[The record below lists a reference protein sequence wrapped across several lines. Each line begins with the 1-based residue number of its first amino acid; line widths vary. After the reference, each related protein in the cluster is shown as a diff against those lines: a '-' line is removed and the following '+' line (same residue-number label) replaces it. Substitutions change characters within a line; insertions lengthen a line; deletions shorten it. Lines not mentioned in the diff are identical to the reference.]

1 MYIPSSTYRIQF
13 NKGFTFINLEA
24 WLEYLTSLGIGAI
37 YASPVFEAV
46 PGSNHGYDVTNPH
59 VFNQEIGT
67 EAEFENIS
75 NFLKSKNIGWI
86 QDIVPNHMAFH
97 PQNAWLM
104 DVLEK
109 GKQSAYSGYF
119 DIDWNH
125 PVYSNKV
132 MVPILGKTLEQA
144 VKDGE
149 IKLEWENGG
158 FFICYYDFRI
168 PASGESFHELLEEFK
183 MLEDSYF
190 VGQGI
195 ANEEF
200 KSDPAFKGFGW
211 SNSRE
216 RFQAI
221 YNTDNSFEM
230 LVDNICS
237 EINSN
242 NEKLKD
248 LLAKQHFVL
257 THWQEVDSNL
267 NYRRFFT
274 INGLIS
280 LCMEKQKVFD
290 DYHSYIYKQVENAR
304 FQGLR
309 IDHVDGLLCPNMYF
323 ERLRAKMGEDTFIVV
338 EKILERYEELHKDW
352 PLQGSSGYDF
362 LAIVNNIFS
371 HQPAYRK
378 LTSFYKEIA
387 HIEFDPE
394 EIIYQKKKQI
404 LQESFRGDW
413 DNICRKIEES
423 GLIEY
428 NSNINS
434 HNLKEAVGEFLV
446 NCPVYKLYSSNFPP
460 EEEDTAIIRQIAEIS
475 IQRTPHLKAPI
486 TKLGDIFTGKEID
499 STEQKAAALAL
510 FHKCMQYTGPLMAK
524 GVEDTAMYTW
534 GAYIAHNEVGDTI
547 DADGISIQ
555 DFHQRMTERQL
566 HYPHSI
572 NATATHDT
580 KRGEDSRARLN
591 VISNFAEEWMELVR
605 RWMIENQS
613 LKALINNNPA
623 PDFNEEYFIYQTI
636 VGVMPMNGIPDQELN
651 DRLAEYTC
659 KALREAKINS
669 NWHKPKEDYEAAV
682 IHFTTKL
689 IASGSSFMNTFLP
702 FFQKLV
708 PWGVINSLSQVIL
721 KCTAPGIPDFYQGTE
736 LWDLSLVDPDN
747 RRQVDYKNREWILN
761 QLKEKEHENNFL
773 EELITSK
780 KDGKIKLWIA
790 YKLMQERRMFPEV
803 FNHGEYLPLNV
814 TGEYSEHI
822 LAFVRKHKNH
832 WYLTVIPLH
841 CAILSTEDSQ
851 FINWGNTSIEIPA
864 SAPENWTLLWNGS
877 KLKSSK
883 LWPVSNILTHNI
895 PLVLKGTNKETNRGS
910 GILMHLTSVP
920 GKYGTGDFG
929 KEAYRFVDLLKTSGQ
944 SYWQILPFN
953 PVGGSFSPYSSSSAF
968 AGNFVFLDPDD
979 LLTQGLIHQTP
990 ETLPESNEADFQKAL
1005 TIKEKLIDEAFE
1017 NYVKKNSPL
1026 LQKRFEIFCHQQKH
1040 WLEDYALFT
1049 ILKQEFNNVAWNK
1062 WPEEFKT
1069 RNKEILAAFAEKNAP
1084 ALTRVKF
1091 GQYLFDIQFKKLKKY
1106 ANTTGINII
1115 GDVPIYVSYDSSDVW
1130 ANPQIFNLDHDL
1142 EMITVAGVPPDY
1154 FSKTGQL
1161 WNMPVY
1167 RWQTMEDD
1175 GYNWWKTR
1183 ISRNLEFCDM
1193 LRFDHFRGFSSF
1205 WEVPAGEPTAINGT
1219 WIKGPGEIFFT
1230 ELRKSYPE
1238 MPFIAEDL
1246 GDIDDEV
1253 YNLRD
1258 SFALPGMR
1266 VLQFA
1271 FGGDIA
1277 GSVHIPHNYTRNSIV
1292 YTGTHD
1298 NNTLKGWYRKEVTK
1312 EMKSQLKTYFNRKL
1326 NTQNISEEF
1335 IRLAFGSV
1343 AQIAIIP
1350 IQDLLNLDEK
1360 ARFNTPSQPE
1370 GNWKWKLTAKDTIP
1384 ADELRKLTELY
1395 GRAINISLD

>member
-1 MYIPSSTYRIQF
+1 MYIPTSTYRIQF
-13 NKGFTFINLEA
+13 NKGFTFKNLEER
-24 WLEYLTSLGIGAI
+24 LNYLTSLGIGAI

-46 PGSNHGYDVTNPH
+46 PGSNHGYDVTNPQA
-59 VFNQEIGT
+59 FNKEIGT
-67 EAEFENIS
+67 EAEFGNIS
-75 NFLKSKNIGWI
+75 TFLKSKNIGWI

-97 PQNAWLM
+97 PHNAWLM

-125 PVYSNKV
+125 PVYTNKV
-132 MVPILGKTLEQA
+132 MVPILGKTQEQA
-144 VKDGE
+144 VNDGE

-168 PASGESFHELLEEFK
+168 PASGESFHELLEDFK
-183 MLEDSYF
+183 VLEGSYF

-221 YNTDNSFEM
+221 YNTDNSFET
-230 LVDNICS
+230 LVDNICNK
-237 EINSN
+237 INSN
-242 NEKLKD
+242 SEKLKD
-248 LLAKQHFVL
+248 LLAKQHFAL
-257 THWQEVDSNL
+257 THWQEVDNAL

-280 LCMEKQKVFD
+280 LCMEKYKVFE
-290 DYHSYIYKQVENAR
+290 DYHSFIYKQVENAR

-323 ERLRAKMGEDTFIVV
+323 ERLRAKMGEETYIVV
-338 EKILERYEELHKDW
+338 EKILERQEILHKDW

-362 LAIVNNIFS
+362 LAIVNNIFTY
-371 HQPAYRK
+371 QPSYHK
-378 LTSFYKEIA
+378 LTSFYKEMA

-404 LQESFRGDW
+404 LEESFRGDW
-413 DNICRKIEES
+413 ENICRKIKES
-423 GLIEY
+423 GLIAY
-428 NSNINS
+428 NNEITLN
-434 HNLKEAVGEFLV
+434 NLKEAIGEFII
-446 NCPVYKLYSSNFPP
+446 NCPVYKLYSSGFPP
-460 EEEDTAIIRQIAEIS
+460 ETDDIDIIRQITEKS
-475 IQRTPHLKAPI
+475 IQRTPALKAPLN
-486 TKLGDIFTGKEID
+486 KLKDVFLGNALHTP
-499 STEQKAAALAL
+499 EQKEAALS
-510 FHKCMQYTGPLMAK
+510 FFQKCMQYTGPLMAK

-534 GAYIAHNEVGDTI
+534 GAFIAHNEVGDAI
-547 DADGISIQ
+547 NADGISII
-555 DFHQRMTERQL
+555 DFHHRIAERQM

-591 VISNFAEEWMELVR
+591 VISNFAEDWMELVR

-613 LKALINNNPA
+613 LKSLINNNPA
-623 PDFNEEYFIYQTI
+623 PDLNEEYFIYQTI
-636 VGVMPMNGIPDQELN
+636 VGAMPMNGIPDQELN
-651 DRLAEYTC
+651 DRLAEYMR
-659 KALREAKINS
+659 KALREAKVNS
-669 NWHKPKEDYEAAV
+669 NWNKPDEDYEAAV

-689 IASGSSFMNTFLP
+689 LAPGSSFMNTFLP
-702 FFQKLV
+702 FFEKVV
-708 PWGVINSLSQVIL
+708 PWGIINSLSQLVL
-721 KCTAPGIPDFYQGTE
+721 KCTSPGIPDFYQGTE

-747 RRQVDYKNREWILN
+747 RRQVDYDNREWLLN
-761 QLKEKEHENNFL
+761 HLKEREQQDNFPD
-773 EELITSK
+773 ELITSK
-780 KDGKIKLWIA
+780 KDGKIKLWLTH
-790 YKLMQERRMFPEV
+790 KLMQERKLSPEV
-803 FNHGEYLPLNV
+803 FNHGEYLPLYV
-814 TGEYSEHI
+814 TGDHSEHI
-822 LAFVRKHKNH
+822 LAFARKHKNN
-832 WYLTVIPLH
+832 WYLTVTPIH
-841 CAILSTEDSQ
+841 GAILPKGENH
-851 FINWGNTSIEIPA
+851 FINWGNTSIEMPS
-864 SAPENWTLLWNGS
+864 SAPENWTMLWNGS

-883 LWPVSNILTHNI
+883 SWPVSNILTHNI
-895 PLVLKGTNKETNRGS
+895 PVVLKGKNKETNRGS

-929 KEAYRFVDLLKTSGQ
+929 KEAYQFVDFLKKAGQ

-968 AGNFVFLDPDD
+968 AGNIIFIDPDD
-979 LLTQGLIHQTP
+979 LLTQGLINQ
-990 ETLPESNEADFQKAL
+990 LPEALPDSNEADFRKAL
-1005 TIKEKLIDEAFE
+1005 TIKETAIDEAFE

-1026 LQKRFEIFCHQQKH
+1026 LQKRFELFCQRQKH

-1049 ILKQEFNNVAWNK
+1049 ILKQEFNNEPWDK
-1062 WPEEFKT
+1062 WPEKFKT
-1069 RNKEILAAFAEKNAP
+1069 RNKENLTAFAEINAP

-1091 GQYLFDIQFKKLKKY
+1091 GQYLFDLQFKKLKKH
-1106 ANTTGINII
+1106 ANSLGINII
-1115 GDVPIYVSYDSSDVW
+1115 GDVPIYVSYDSADVW
-1130 ANPQIFNLDHDL
+1130 ANPRIFNLGDDL

-1154 FSKTGQL
+1154 FSETGQL

-1167 RWQTMEDD
+1167 NWRTMEED
-1175 GYNWWKTR
+1175 GFRWWKTR

-1193 LRFDHFRGFSSF
+1193 LRFDHFRGFSSY
-1205 WEVPAGEPTAINGT
+1205 WEVPAGESTAINGS
-1219 WIKGPGEIFFT
+1219 WIKGPGDKFFT
-1230 ELRKSYPE
+1230 ELRKSFPE

-1246 GDIDDEV
+1246 GDIDEDV

-1258 SFALPGMR
+1258 TFALPGMR

-1271 FGGDIA
+1271 FGDDMPR
-1277 GSVHIPHNYTRNSIV
+1277 SVHIPHNHNHNSIV

-1298 NNTLKGWYRKEVTK
+1298 NNTIKGWYRKEVNRV
-1312 EMKSQLKTYFNRKL
+1312 MKTQLKTYFNRKL
-1326 NTQNISEEF
+1326 NTQKVSEEF

-1350 IQDLLNLDEK
+1350 IQDWLNLDEK

-1384 ADELRKLTELY
+1384 ADELKKLTILY
-1395 GRAINISLD
+1395 GRVNY

>member
-1 MYIPSSTYRIQF
+1 MYIPTSTYRIQF
-13 NKGFTFINLEA
+13 NKGFTFKNLEKR
-24 WLEYLTSLGIGAI
+24 LNYLTSLGIGAI

-46 PGSNHGYDVTNPH
+46 PGSNHGYDVTNPQA
-59 VFNQEIGT
+59 FNKEIGT
-67 EAEFENIS
+67 EAEFGNIS

-97 PQNAWLM
+97 PHNAWLM

-125 PVYSNKV
+125 PVYTNKV
-132 MVPILGKTLEQA
+132 MVPILGKTQEQA
-144 VKDGE
+144 VNDGE

-183 MLEDSYF
+183 VLEDSYF

-195 ANEEF
+195 ASEEF

-221 YNTDNSFEM
+221 YNTDNSFET

-242 NEKLKD
+242 SEKLKD

-257 THWQEVDSNL
+257 TYWQEVDNAL

-280 LCMEKQKVFD
+280 LCMEKHKVFE
-290 DYHSYIYKQVENAR
+290 DYHSFIHKQVENAR

-309 IDHVDGLLCPNMYF
+309 IDHIDGLLCPNMYF
-323 ERLRAKMGEDTFIVV
+323 ERLRAKMGEETYIVV
-338 EKILERYEELHKDW
+338 EKILERQEILHKDW
-352 PLQGSSGYDF
+352 PLQGTSGYDF
-362 LAIVNNIFS
+362 LAIVNNIFTY
-371 HQPAYRK
+371 QPSYHK
-378 LTSFYKEIA
+378 LTSFYKEMA
-387 HIEFDPE
+387 HIESDPE

-404 LQESFRGDW
+404 LEESFRGDW
-413 DNICRKIEES
+413 ENICRKIEES
-423 GLIEY
+423 GLIDY
-428 NSNINS
+428 NNEITPN
-434 HNLKEAVGEFLV
+434 NLKEAIGEFII
-446 NCPVYKLYSSNFPP
+446 NCPVYKLYSSGSPP
-460 EEEDTAIIRQIAEIS
+460 ETDDIDIIQQITGKS
-475 IQRTPHLKAPI
+475 TQRTPALKAPLN
-486 TKLGDIFTGKEID
+486 KLKDVILGNANHT
-499 STEQKAAALAL
+499 SEQKEATLS
-510 FHKCMQYTGPLMAK
+510 FFQKCMQYTGPLMAK

-534 GAYIAHNEVGDTI
+534 GAFIAHNEVGDAI
-547 DADGISIQ
+547 DADGISIT
-555 DFHQRMTERQL
+555 DFHHRIAERQI

-591 VISNFAEEWMELVR
+591 VISNFAEDWIKLVR
-605 RWMIENQS
+605 RWMIENQP
-613 LKALINNNPA
+613 LKSLINNNPA
-623 PDFNEEYFIYQTI
+623 PDLNEEYFIYQTLL
-636 VGVMPMNGIPDQELN
+636 GAMPMNGIPDQELN
-651 DRLAEYTC
+651 DRLAEYIR

-669 NWHKPKEDYEAAV
+669 NWNNPDEDYEAAV

-689 IASGSSFMNTFLP
+689 LAPGSSFMNTFLP
-702 FFQKLV
+702 FFEKVV
-708 PWGVINSLSQVIL
+708 PWGIINSLSQLVL
-721 KCTAPGIPDFYQGTE
+721 KCTVPGIPDFYQGTE

-747 RRQVDYKNREWILN
+747 RRQVDYDNREWLLN
-761 QLKEKEHENNFL
+761 QLKERELQDNFPD
-773 EELITSK
+773 ELITSK
-780 KDGKIKLWIA
+780 KDGKIKLWLT
-790 YKLMQERRMFPEV
+790 YKLLHERKLFPEV
-803 FNHGEYLPLNV
+803 FNHGEYLPLNT
-814 TGEYSEHI
+814 TGDYSEHI
-822 LAFVRKHKNH
+822 LAFARKHKSN
-832 WYLTVIPLH
+832 WYMTVIPLH
-841 CAILSTEDSQ
+841 GAALPAGENQ
-851 FINWGNTSIEIPA
+851 FINWGNTSIEMPA
-864 SAPENWTLLWNGS
+864 SAPENWTFLWDGS

-883 LWPVSNILTHNI
+883 SWPVSNILTHNI
-895 PLVLKGTNKETNRGS
+895 PVVLKGKNKETNRGS

-929 KEAYRFVDLLKTSGQ
+929 KEAYRFVDFLKKAGQ

-968 AGNFVFLDPDD
+968 AGNIIFIDPDD
-979 LLTQGLIHQTP
+979 LLTQRLINHLP
-990 ETLPESNEADFQKAL
+990 ETLHDSNEADFRKAL
-1005 TIKEKLIDEAFE
+1005 TIKETAIDEAFE

-1026 LQKRFEIFCHQQKH
+1026 LQKRFELFCQQQKH

-1049 ILKQEFNNVAWNK
+1049 ILKQKYNNEPWNK

-1069 RNKEILAAFAEKNAP
+1069 RNKENLTAFAEINAP

-1091 GQYLFDIQFKKLKKY
+1091 GQYLFDIQFKKLKKH
-1106 ANTTGINII
+1106 ANSAGINII
-1115 GDVPIYVSYDSSDVW
+1115 GDIPIYVSYDSADVW
-1130 ANPQIFNLDHDL
+1130 ASPQIFNLGQDL

-1154 FSKTGQL
+1154 FSETGQL

-1167 RWQTMEDD
+1167 NWQTMEED
-1175 GYNWWKTR
+1175 GFRWWKTR
-1183 ISRNLEFCDM
+1183 ISRNLEFCDK
-1193 LRFDHFRGFSSF
+1193 LRFDHFRGFSSY
-1205 WEVPAGEPTAINGT
+1205 WEVPAGESTAINGS
-1219 WIKGPGEIFFT
+1219 WIKGPGDRFFT
-1230 ELRKSYPE
+1230 ELRKSFPE

-1246 GDIDDEV
+1246 GDIDEDV

-1258 SFALPGMR
+1258 TFALPGMR

-1271 FGGDIA
+1271 FGDDMP
-1277 GSVHIPHNYTRNSIV
+1277 GSVHIPHNHSQNSIV

-1298 NNTLKGWYRKEVTK
+1298 NNTIKGWYSKEVNRA
-1312 EMKSQLKTYFNRKL
+1312 MKSQLKTYFNRNV
-1326 NTQNISEEF
+1326 NTQKISDEF

-1350 IQDLLNLDEK
+1350 IQDWLNLDEK
-1360 ARFNTPSQPE
+1360 ARFNTPSKPE

-1384 ADELRKLTELY
+1384 ADELKKLTILY
-1395 GRAINISLD
+1395 GRVNY